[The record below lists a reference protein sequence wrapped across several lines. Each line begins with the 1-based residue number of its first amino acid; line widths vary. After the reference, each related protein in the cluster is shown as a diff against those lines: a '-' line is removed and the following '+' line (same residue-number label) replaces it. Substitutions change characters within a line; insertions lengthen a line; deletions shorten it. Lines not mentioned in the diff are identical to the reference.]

1 MIFNPAVINL
11 IKKEDEQLNID
22 SLFSLIQSVVF
33 FFFYC
38 ISTIVEKHSMEKGN
52 DCYAKRKERWICN
65 KTISRLLHVA
75 SKYDTVN

>member
-33 FFFYC
+33 FFFTAFQLLWKNTLWKKAM
-38 ISTIVEKHSMEKGN
+38 IAMQKEKN
-52 DCYAKRKERWICN
+52 DGFVIKLSVGCYTLPAN
-65 KTISRLLHVA
+65 MTQ
-75 SKYDTVN
+75 